1 MIAIISTNERESMDR
16 EKTIKML
23 INSTGKKYK
32 FWLHFIL
39 PTVATSNLQAT
50 LTVLRAV
57 I

>member
-1 MIAIISTNERESMDR
+1 MRESLWI
-16 EKTIKML
+16 EKKQYIL